1 VFAATRFRAIVRDL
15 RTMEATPQSF
25 WLEHL
30 DGASAYID
38 WVFQQV
44 RPHLGD
50 SILEVG
56 CGTGTY
62 SALLGRTG
70 ARVVAMDLDPGFVRQ
85 ARSATA
91 SMNNVE
97 VRLGDVTSAEW
108 ESEFDTVVMLD
119 VLEHLDDDTAM
130 LRALCRGLRA
140 GGRIAIKVP
149 AFRWLFGSLDEA
161 VGHRRRYDRSALEK
175 VFLQAGFVRPRTW
188 YFNALAIPGWWL
200 SGSLLRRSTPPAGQL
215 ALMDRL
221 VPVLR
226 AVDVAA
232 HPLLGLSLFGVAE
245 KP

>member
-1 VFAATRFRAIVRDL
+1 
-15 RTMEATPQSF
+15 MEATPQSF
-25 WLEHL
+25 WLQHL

-44 RPHLGD
+44 RPQVGGA
-50 SILEVG
+50 ILEVG

-62 SALLGRTG
+62 TALLGGTG
-70 ARVVAMDLDPGFVRQ
+70 ARVVAMDLDPGFVRE

-91 SMNNVE
+91 TMKNVD
-97 VRLGDVTSAEW
+97 VRLGDVTTAEW

-130 LRALCRGLRA
+130 LRALCRGLRP
-140 GGRIAIKVP
+140 GGRIVIKVP
-149 AFRWLFGSLDEA
+149 AFSWLSGSLDDA
-161 VGHRRRYDRSALEK
+161 VGHRRRYDRTELEA
-175 VFLQAGFVRPRTW
+175 VLVRAGFVRPRTW

-226 AVDVAA
+226 AVDVVTR
-232 HPLLGLSLFGVAE
+232 PVLGLSLFGVAE